1 LGNYQKNPVV
11 QTRLAAFATDHGLP
25 QERFYNLVCL
35 ASALT
40 ARNLPA
46 GFLPP
51 ARSPNCSH
59 EYQTLVRAF
68 RQEIRPHI
76 DQEQARMVLDTDWLE
91 RLETQPAP
99 QK

>member
-1 LGNYQKNPVV
+1 MILLMKLKCNDAPEGPF
-11 QTRLAAFATDHGLP
+11 LALSLYFSLFAGL
-25 QERFYNLVCL
+25 R
-35 ASALT
+35 A
-40 ARNLPA
+40 
-46 GFLPP
+46 
-51 ARSPNCSH
+51 ARSPNCSR